1 MADPIK
7 IMIVDDQTE
16 FTENIKR
23 LLNLEEEIE
32 VIAEAGSGEEALEM
46 VERMRPDIV
55 LMDAD
60 MPGMDGFDATSSVL
74 ARFPGV
80 IVIMMA
86 VKREQEHLRKAMLAG
101 AKDFLIKP
109 FSKVDLITT
118 IVTVFS
124 RELRRRTSV
133 PMAGKAGSP
142 AKPVITKHAKVV
154 TLYSIKGG
162 VGKSTVAANLA
173 LMMAE
178 GLAPKKTLLLDFDLR
193 FGDIGV
199 ILNLVAKHNIT
210 SLVHDKNEPG
220 YDSFKRH
227 LAKVDLLDVLLA
239 PFEPQYAEEINGKV
253 LDAIVSSFREHY
265 DYIIIDSP
273 ATVNEDIIH
282 LLTVSDM
289 VIVLVTQ
296 EITNIKGIS
305 TTLKLL
311 EELSVDRG
319 KLRLVI
325 NKYKDSLTITKEAI
339 SRALGKDIVG
349 IIEDDYIKVLE
360 AINQGQPIVK
370 SEVQSRFISGI
381 QNMVRL
387 IEPSFAKGA
396 DEGDR
401 RFSFM
406 GKIKSILGS

>member
-32 VIAEAGSGEEALEM
+32 VIAEAASGEEALEM

-60 MPGMDGFDATSSVL
+60 MPGMDGFDATS
-74 ARFPGV
+74 AIQAKFPSV

-133 PMAGKAGSP
+133 PKSGP
-142 AKPVITKHAKVV
+142 ATPVAQPVV
-154 TLYSIKGG
+154 TKNAKIITVYSIKGG
-162 VGKSTVAANLA
+162 SGKSTIAANLA
-173 LMMAE
+173 LMMSEA
-178 GLAPKKTLLLDFDLR
+178 LSPKKTLLLDFDLR

-210 SLVHDKNEPG
+210 SLVHDEDDPG

-227 LAKVDLLDVLLA
+227 LAKVDMLDVLLA
-239 PFEPQYAEEINGKV
+239 PFEPQYAEEITGKV
-253 LDAIVSSFREHY
+253 LEAIVSSFRQHY
-265 DYIIIDSP
+265 DFIIIDTP
-273 ATVNEDIIH
+273 ATVNEDIVH
-282 LLTVSDM
+282 LLAMSDLVM
-289 VIVLVTQ
+289 ILVTQ

-305 TTLKLL
+305 TTMKLL
-311 EELSVDRG
+311 EELEVDSG
-319 KLRLVI
+319 KIKLII
-325 NKYKDSLTITKEAI
+325 NKYKDGLTITKDAI
-339 SRALGKDIVG
+339 SRALGKDIAC
-349 IIEDDYIKVLE
+349 IIEDDYVRVLE

-370 SEVQSRFISGI
+370 SEVHSRFISGV
-381 QNMVRL
+381 QNMARL
-387 IEPSFAKGA
+387 IEPSLAKGA
-396 DEGDR
+396 EDGDR
-401 RFSFM
+401 KFSFM